1 MPDHLQHDISLK
13 KVQDFM
19 KEFNA
24 ILTIAQRDFVKF
36 LRDRGRIIATFV
48 FPFIF
53 IGVLGGSL
61 QSNLAADA
69 GYNFLEFIFAGVL
82 GQTLF
87 QSTASGIISLIE
99 DRENDFSQ
107 EIFVSP
113 ISRYS
118 IIVGKILG
126 ESLVAMVQIIGI
138 LAFGLIL
145 GVPISFINFVT
156 LIPFFL
162 IVCMLGGAFG
172 IFCIGSLSSQRSAN
186 QLFPF
191 LMFPQFFLA
200 GVFSPIQELPL
211 PLLILSRIVPMT
223 YAVDLIRS
231 VYYAGTDAYEKTVL
245 FSTSFNLLIIG
256 IYFTVCL
263 LFGTY
268 FFIRNERNK

>member
-1 MPDHLQHDISLK
+1 
-13 KVQDFM
+13 M
-19 KEFNA
+19 KELNA
-24 ILTIAQRDFVKF
+24 ILTIAQRDFIKF
-36 LRDRGRIIATFV
+36 TRDRGRIIATFI

-61 QSNLAADA
+61 QSNLAGDA

-118 IIVGKILG
+118 IILGKILG
-126 ESLVAMVQIIGI
+126 ESIVAMVQLIGI
-138 LAFGLIL
+138 FVFGLIV
-145 GVPISFINFVT
+145 GVPISFVNFIG

-172 IFCIGSLSSQRSAN
+172 IFCIGNLSSQRTAN

-191 LMFPQFFLA
+191 LMFPQFFLS
-200 GVFSPIQELPL
+200 GVFSPIQNLPL

-231 VYYAGTDAYEKTVL
+231 VYYSGSDAYDKVVL

-256 IYFTVCL
+256 IYFTIFLVIGTF
-263 LFGTY
+263 LFV
-268 FFIRNERNK
+268 RNERNR